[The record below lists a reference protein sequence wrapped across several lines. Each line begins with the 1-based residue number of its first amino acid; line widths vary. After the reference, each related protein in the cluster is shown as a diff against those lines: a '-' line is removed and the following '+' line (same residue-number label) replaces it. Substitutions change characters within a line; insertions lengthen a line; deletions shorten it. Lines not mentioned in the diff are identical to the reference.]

1 MSRPVALLD
10 SGLRRGSENSAI
22 DRDWLARHAA
32 GERPGLLRFYR
43 SLPTASIGRH
53 QAIDREL
60 RLDYCR
66 RRGIEPVRR
75 PSGGGALYLDER
87 QLGFS
92 LILKRPAAW
101 QQTGL
106 AHILEQFCT
115 ALAAGLARLGIR
127 AGFKFPNDL
136 EIEGRKI
143 ASAFA
148 AGEGDSLLLH
158 GTLLLDADIRTMLEA
173 LRVPTEKLSPDGLAA
188 ARDRLV
194 TVAECCPQAPPL
206 DQIRQAIADG
216 LSEALG
222 LQLREAEEEALKDL
236 LSGTAAAEEAI
247 AHEIDWS
254 GDAHQSLESLWKAPG
269 GVLRARVEFTAD
281 ARRLKQVEFAG
292 DAHIHPADLLTRLAL
307 ALRGQQVEHVRY
319 EAGRFLRE
327 HPADAAG
334 VGMHDILQL
343 LDLALD
349 KLAARQAMDLTAVQ
363 ANSLMVYNPTAA
375 ATPDIL
381 RQASVMLVPYCAKPA
396 WCKWRHQDGCAECG
410 LCEVGDAYRLARERQ
425 MQVTTVTQ
433 YEHLVA
439 TLAEMKE
446 KGTQAYVGMCCSNF
460 FIKRHRAFQEAGMP
474 AVLMDIS
481 GANCYEL
488 KQESQAYAGTF
499 QAEAK
504 LDAEMLYQVIKL
516 VPKAETPAESP
527 DASGD
532 PQGQPMQGMI

>member
-1 MSRPVALLD
+1 MPQPVALLD
-10 SGLRRGSENSAI
+10 SGLRRGSENIAI
-22 DRDWLARHAA
+22 DRDWLAQHAA
-32 GERPGLLRFYR
+32 GNRPDLLRFHR
-43 SLPTASIGRH
+43 SLPTASTGRH

-60 RLDYCR
+60 RLDYCQ
-66 RRGIEPVRR
+66 RRGIEIVRR
-75 PSGGGALYLDER
+75 LSGGGALYLDEQ

-101 QQTGL
+101 QETGL
-106 AHILEQFCT
+106 AQILEQSCA
-115 ALAAGLARLGIR
+115 ALAAGLARLGIQ
-127 AGFKFPNDL
+127 AGSKFPNDL

-143 ASAFA
+143 ASVFA

-158 GTLLLDADIRTMLEA
+158 GTLLLDADIQTMLEA

-194 TVAECCPQAPPL
+194 TVAECCPQAPTP
-206 DQIRQAIADG
+206 DQIRQAITDG
-216 LSEALG
+216 LAEAFG
-222 LQLREAEEEALKDL
+222 LQFREAGEEALSKLPASD
-236 LSGTAAAEEAI
+236 AAAEEAL
-247 AHEIDWS
+247 ARQIDWS
-254 GDAHQSLESLWKAPG
+254 GSNASQPLEALWKAPG

-281 ARRLKQVEFAG
+281 IRRLKHVEFAG
-292 DAHIHPADLLTRLAL
+292 DVHIHPADLLTRLAH
-307 ALRGQQVEHVRY
+307 ALRGLPLAHVRY
-319 EAGRFLRE
+319 EAGKFLRE
-327 HPADAAG
+327 QPADMAG
-334 VGMHDILQL
+334 GGMHDLLQL

-349 KLAARQAMDLTAVQ
+349 KLAARQAMNLTPGQ
-363 ANSLMVYNPTAA
+363 ANSLMVYNPTAV

-381 RQASVMLVPYCAKPA
+381 RQASVMLVPYCAKPT

-410 LCEVGDAYRLARERQ
+410 LCEVGEAYRLARERQ
-425 MQVTTVTQ
+425 MQVTTVTR
-433 YEHLVA
+433 YEHLVE

-488 KQESQAYAGTF
+488 KQENQAYAGTF
-499 QAEAK
+499 AAEAK
-504 LDAEMLYQVIKL
+504 LDAEMLHQVIKF
-516 VPKAETPAESP
+516 VPKAQPEPPA
-527 DASGD
+527 AGGD